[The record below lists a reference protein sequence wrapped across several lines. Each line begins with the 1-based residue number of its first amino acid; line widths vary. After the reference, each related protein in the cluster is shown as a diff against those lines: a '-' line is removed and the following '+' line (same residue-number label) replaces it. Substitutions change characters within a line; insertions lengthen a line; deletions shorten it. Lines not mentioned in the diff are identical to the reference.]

1 MGNYETT
8 NSNSDNPAG
17 RNHRFPN
24 KIVAEYTLSDRPISQ
39 IQNALI
45 PGSIQNDR
53 GFFLG
58 GLGSGLWRSSSD
70 PQNEFWMV
78 TDRGPNGKVIVNGE
92 LRRTFPIPEYTP
104 LLVKVRTENSE
115 IRIEQVIPL
124 IGSSGNPIP
133 GLSNLEGED
142 ESPYDF
148 KALTALNYNP
158 SGLDPEDLVRTSTGE
173 FWLAD
178 EYRPSL
184 VRVSPEG
191 RVLKRYI
198 PQGVALEGA
207 DYPVAAVLPAVYA
220 RRKLNRGFEGLA
232 LSLDETTLYAVLES
246 PLANPDTPTSDT
258 SRNTRILAFDIA
270 TERPVAEYIYQLE
283 EVSTFDPAITQADMK
298 VSGIV
303 ALNSGTL
310 LVLEHT
316 DAVARLYKVDLGGGT
331 NILNSKWDEAG
342 TTPSLEKCHNLRSLG
357 LTVLPKSLVID
368 LTTLAGVP
376 GKIEGLSVVDP
387 STIAISNDNDF
398 GIGIFDEAG
407 NNAGNNV
414 KSKIVIISLA
424 NSFKTSV

>member
-8 NSNSDNPAG
+8 NSDDDSAGSNPQ
-17 RNHRFPN
+17 FSN
-24 KIVAEYTLSDRPISQ
+24 KIIAEYTLSDQAISEV
-39 IQNALI
+39 QNALI

-58 GLGSGLWRSSSD
+58 GLGSGLWRSFSD

-78 TDRGPNGKVIVNGE
+78 TDRGPNAKVIVKGK
-92 LRRTFPIPEYTP
+92 LRRTFPIPEFTP
-104 LLVKVRTENSE
+104 VLVKVRTENSE

-124 IGSSGNPIP
+124 RGSSGKPIP

-148 KALTALNYNP
+148 EAQTALDYNP
-158 SGLDPEDLVRTSTGE
+158 SGLDPEDLVRTSKGE

-198 PQGVALEGA
+198 PQGVKLAGA

-232 LSLDETTLYAVLES
+232 LSLDETTLFAVLES

-270 TERPVAEYIYQLE
+270 SERPVAEYIYQLE
-283 EVSTFDPAITQADMK
+283 EVSTFDPSITQADMK

-303 ALNSGTL
+303 ALDPDTL
-310 LVLEHT
+310 LILEHT
-316 DAVARLYKVDLGGGT
+316 DAVARLYKVKLGGAT

-342 TTPSLEKCHNLRSLG
+342 TTPSLEKCQDLRSVG
-357 LTVLPKSLVID
+357 LEALPKSLVID
-368 LTTLAGVP
+368 LTTLNGVP
-376 GKIEGLSVVDP
+376 GKIEGLIGIDQT
-387 STIAISNDNDF
+387 TIAIANDNDF

-407 NNAGNNV
+407 NNTGNNA
-414 KSKIVIISLA
+414 KSKIVIIALSNPL
-424 NSFKTSV
+424 FI